1 MARLC
6 PTEVFGSW
14 VGRLLRPFVR
24 NMLVRKGNGEPTEG
38 DLEGA
43 FAGLWRECSAKLMV
57 QEPWMGTVRFKCL
70 ARYRPEEFEP
80 LVLDPMSY
88 LGERF
93 GGGKFKVNIYQ
104 GMNFVATR
112 NFKPEGDPKWREM
125 PELQED

>member
-1 MARLC
+1 MEPLS
-6 PTEVFGSW
+6 TSQVFASW
-14 VGRLLRPFVR
+14 VGRLLEPFLQ
-24 NMLVRKGNGEPTEG
+24 NLLERKNNRQPTEG
-38 DLEGA
+38 DLHAA
-43 FAGLWRECSAKLMV
+43 FEAIWPECSAKLMV

-70 ARYRPEEFEP
+70 ARYRPDQFEP
-80 LVLDPMSY
+80 LVLDPMGY

-93 GGGKFKVNIYQ
+93 GGGKFKVNVYQ